1 MRGRASGALI
11 CLCVGIFVVLV
22 QLALW
27 NLSEPEL
34 LFSDFYKAYYP
45 AGQALLR
52 DGPRQTWQIGED
64 TSLAFVNLPILGY
77 LFVPLA
83 LFERPAAGFL
93 YLGIGTAAVVA
104 MALLLARWL
113 RLRGRALA
121 VLVMLFA
128 ANGPLVNSLREGNT
142 THIVGLILVVSL
154 VFISTG
160 RQFLAGVLLGFCAVV
175 KLPLM
180 LFCAYYVASKRWRI
194 AVGAILTI
202 SLFGLASLQ
211 VFGSEVNIGW
221 YNKCVVPYLTGVV
234 GAFNVQSID
243 AFLLRLVS
251 GASLL
256 WDWDPVEVSLGH
268 RIARYVMIGAI
279 LGGALFLM
287 WRANRISRLSL
298 TGDMTALAR
307 LEFALVLSVALVV
320 SPLSWVHYYLLL
332 LLPAALAV
340 SERLSV
346 DGHGRGVRWLIYGG
360 LALASMP
367 VAMPDL
373 EDSAFGPIV
382 ARTAVSVWLFGGLLM
397 IGGLMRAAWLGV
409 DRSGSRG

>member
-1 MRGRASGALI
+1 
-11 CLCVGIFVVLV
+11 
-22 QLALW
+22 
-27 NLSEPEL
+27 
-34 LFSDFYKAYYP
+34 
-45 AGQALLR
+45 
-52 DGPRQTWQIGED
+52 
-64 TSLAFVNLPILGY
+64 
-77 LFVPLA
+77 
-83 LFERPAAGFL
+83 
-93 YLGIGTAAVVA
+93 
-104 MALLLARWL
+104 
-113 RLRGRALA
+113 
-121 VLVMLFA
+121 
-128 ANGPLVNSLREGNT
+128 
-142 THIVGLILVVSL
+142 
-154 VFISTG
+154 
-160 RQFLAGVLLGFCAVV
+160 
-175 KLPLM
+175 
-180 LFCAYYVASKRWRI
+180 
-194 AVGAILTI
+194 
-202 SLFGLASLQ
+202 
-211 VFGSEVNIGW
+211 
-221 YNKCVVPYLTGVV
+221 
-234 GAFNVQSID
+234 
-243 AFLLRLVS
+243 
-251 GASLL
+251 LL

-268 RIARYVMIGAI
+268 RIARYVMMGAI